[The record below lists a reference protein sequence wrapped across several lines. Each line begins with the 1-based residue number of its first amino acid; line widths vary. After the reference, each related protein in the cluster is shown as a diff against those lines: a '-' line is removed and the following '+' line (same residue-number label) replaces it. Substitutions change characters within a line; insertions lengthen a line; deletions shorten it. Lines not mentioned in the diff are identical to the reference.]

1 MTESSTPSSKSTA
14 IQGLPVLPLR
24 DVVVYPHMVIPLFV
38 GREKSIH
45 ALDVAM
51 KADKRIMLIAQK
63 QPDVD
68 DPKADDLYRIGTV
81 ASILQLL
88 KLPDGTVKVLV
99 EGVDRARIDA
109 MHTGEHYTADV
120 TTEPDA
126 DTYDEKELDVLARS
140 VISQF
145 EQYVK
150 LNKKVPPEVLT
161 ALAGIEQPGR
171 LADTVAAH
179 MALKLP
185 EKQKVLEI
193 LDVRKRLEHVLVAIE
208 GEMDVLQIEKRIRG
222 RVKAQMEKSQRE
234 YYLNEQMKAI
244 QKELGEMEEGGNE
257 LTDLENRIKKAGMP
271 KEALEKANAEL
282 NKLKMMSPM
291 SAEATVVRNYIDW
304 LVKVPWKKR
313 TKILKDIA
321 RAEQVLEEDHYGLDK
336 VKERIVEYLAVQ
348 QRVDKIKGPILCL
361 VGPPGVGKTSLGQS
375 IARATNRKFVRMSLG
390 GVRDEAEIRGHR
402 RTYIGSMPGKIVQNM
417 AKTAVHNPLFLL
429 DEIDKMSMD
438 FRGDPSSALLEVLDP
453 EQNSTFDD
461 HYLEVDFDLSQV
473 MFVCT
478 ANTLNIPAPLLDRM
492 EVIRLPGYTEDEK
505 LNIAKKYLLPKQV
518 KQNGL
523 KPEEIKV
530 DDEVILDII
539 RYYTREAG
547 VRNLERELAR
557 ICRKAVKQLLLAAKK
572 AEPKKADK
580 VEKAEKAE
588 KAEKLDKMVTVT
600 TKNLDKFLGVRR
612 FRYGKAEEENRV
624 GHVTGLAW
632 TEVGGELLTIEAAVV
647 PGKGKLQH
655 TGKLGEVMQESIQ
668 AAMTVVRSRAQR
680 ARHRPG
686 LLSEAR
692 RAPAH
697 ARRRD
702 AQGRS
707 VGRHR
712 HVHGAGVGAH
722 QDSGALGRG
731 HDRRDHAARRSA
743 AHRRSQ
749 GKTAGGAS
757 RRHQHGHD
765 PGRQRKGP
773 DRDSGQH
780 QGQARHP
787 PGQVD
792 RRGVR
797 DRAGRRPTPATG
809 TPPPEAEKRPR
820 RAGRAGHQG
829 GAGTLRR
836 RPSRPAER
844 APRQGRGLLLVF
856 TSLGQSAR
864 LRGLSRAAKRVLS
877 SAVERRPYKA
887 KVGGSIPSAPT
898 TNWSG
903 SSVG

>member
-1 MTESSTPSSKSTA
+1 VSESSPSSSKSVA

-68 DPKADDLYRIGTV
+68 DPKSDDLYRIGTV

-171 LADTVAAH
+171 LGDTVAAH

-257 LTDLENRIKKAGMP
+257 LSDLENRIKKAGMP

-321 RAEQVLEEDHYGLDK
+321 RAEAVLNEDHYGLDK

-453 EQNSTFDD
+453 EQNATFND
-461 HYLEVDFDLSQV
+461 HYLEVDLDLSQV

-478 ANTLNIPAPLLDRM
+478 ANSLNIPAPLLDRM

-523 KPEEIKV
+523 KPEELKV
-530 DDEVILDII
+530 SDDVILDII

-547 VRNLERELAR
+547 VRNLEREIAR

-572 AEPKKADK
+572 AEKGEKSEKSEKSSDK
-580 VEKAEKAE
+580 LVS
-588 KAEKLDKMVTVT
+588 VT

-612 FRYGKAEEENRV
+612 FRYGKAEEENRI

-655 TGKLGEVMQESIQ
+655 TGQLGEVMQESIQ
-668 AAMTVVRSRAQR
+668 AAMTVVRSRANVLGIDPDFYQKHDVHLHMPEGATPKDGPSAGIGMCTALVSALTKIPVR
-680 ARHRPG
+680 SDVAMTGEITLRGEVLPIGG
-686 LLSEAR
+686 LKEKL
-692 RAPAH
+692 
-697 ARRRD
+697 
-702 AQGRS
+702 
-707 VGRHR
+707 
-712 HVHGAGVGAH
+712 
-722 QDSGALGRG
+722 L
-731 HDRRDHAARRSA
+731 A
-743 AHRRSQ
+743 AHRGGITTVMIPVDNEKDLTEIPDNIK
-749 GKTAGGAS
+749 GKLDIRPVKWIDEVLEVALS
-757 RRHQHGHD
+757 
-765 PGRQRKGP
+765 
-773 DRDSGQH
+773 S
-780 QGQARHP
+780 
-787 PGQVD
+787 
-792 RRGVR
+792 
-797 DRAGRRPTPATG
+797 RPTPQLT
-809 TPPPEAEKRPR
+809 TPPATERPTRPR
-820 RAGRAGHQG
+820 RGGR
-829 GAGTLRR
+829 
-836 RPSRPAER
+836 
-844 APRQGRGLLLVF
+844 
-856 TSLGQSAR
+856 
-864 LRGLSRAAKRVLS
+864 KS
-877 SAVERRPYKA
+877 SKQVQAH
-887 KVGGSIPSAPT
+887 
-898 TNWSG
+898 
-903 SSVG
+903 